1 MLVMYMTQKQ
11 KLIEAFIAN
20 PSSVKFKQLVSILEH
35 FGFVMIQ
42 AKGSHVKFKH
52 HQLSSDLII
61 PVHNGDCKDFYK
73 REAFKR
79 INEIHSL

>member
-1 MLVMYMTQKQ
+1 MTQKQ
-11 KLIEAFIAN
+11 KSVEAFRAN
-20 PSSVKFKQLVSILEH
+20 PSSLKFKQIVSVLES

-52 HQLSSDLII
+52 QALSSDLVI

-73 REAFKR
+73 TAALKKVL
-79 INEIHSL
+79 EIENI